1 MSNLRWRF
9 LKLKLKKALLRA
21 MEPVIHLGKTIR
33 QLIIIKI
40 MEMKR
45 FGFYIMLCSL
55 LALASCEQDEM
66 GTSKISGEGF
76 TLIGNSSIGTKTSF
90 GTPESGKIPFL
101 WKAGD
106 CIYVNGVNSEPLQEG
121 GTTAEFIFT
130 EGSVKAGDAVYFG
143 GVDLEK
149 EPGKC
154 MVLACPWQDGDSKDL
169 SYNCEFGYA
178 IVGADN
184 SFVLEHYSSYL
195 WLNTYSQEVTKKVA
209 KVTITAQN
217 DIVGWYEFDEDTR
230 KFVGPVSS
238 MIPAEEVTGPDE
250 EILAQ
255 TKSIVMEFQDKE
267 NNYTPTP
274 KQLLAASSDEE
285 IWAVAVTLPVT
296 TGTLRIDY
304 EFEDGTCASYNYP
317 SKTLAAGTTYRITQE
332 IKAADL
338 YQLRTLTFE
347 DADAKFAHYYLDNG
361 TQITKWSD
369 LIDDAQYGGTITY
382 NQEGIAYTWSDNNNT
397 GLQHSFT
404 TPYWGGGHVISNY
417 VNDNYTTLPDGK
429 YGWYELQMEIP
440 VPAHSGSNFAVHNGY
455 SDFFNSQLYD
465 ASLQCLT
472 FPDGEEHIIDHIYV
486 MNTNYVLNSLTY
498 GDGFNSPA
506 TEGTYVKIMVYGYN
520 SNDELTGSSE
530 FSLCKGTDL
539 IGNWT
544 KWDLSA
550 LGKVAKISFNFSA
563 SEDQSGSYGLNCPA
577 YFAYDDVAVR
587 FSVNE

>member
-1 MSNLRWRF
+1 
-9 LKLKLKKALLRA
+9 
-21 MEPVIHLGKTIR
+21 
-33 QLIIIKI
+33 
-40 MEMKR
+40 MKR

-66 GTSKISGEGF
+66 GTSKIGGEGF
-76 TLIGNSSIGTKTSF
+76 TLIGNSTIGTKTSF

-106 CIYVNGVNSEPLQEG
+106 WIYVNGVNSEPLQEG

-143 GVDLEK
+143 AVDLETN
-149 EPGKC
+149 PDKC

-195 WLNTYSQEVTKKVA
+195 WLNTYSQEVTEKVA

-217 DIVGWYEFDEDTR
+217 DIAGWYEFDESTR
-230 KFVGPVSS
+230 EFVGTVSS
-238 MIPAEEVTGPDE
+238 MIPAEDVTGPDD

-267 NNYTPTP
+267 NNYTPAP

-347 DADAKFAHYYLDNG
+347 DADAKFAPYTLNYCNK
-361 TQITKWSD
+361 IINKWSD
-369 LIDDAQYGGTITY
+369 LIPQDQFSDDLLYSSSQSEGDFY
-382 NQEGIAYTWSDNNNT
+382 NWVDSDNTLLAHHLPFNY
-397 GLQHSFT
+397 SA
-404 TPYWGGGHVISNY
+404 YAYYGGGHAISHY
-417 VNDNYTTLPDGK
+417 SSNDYT
-429 YGWYELQMEIP
+429 
-440 VPAHSGSNFAVHNGY
+440 
-455 SDFFNSQLYD
+455 
-465 ASLQCLT
+465 
-472 FPDGEEHIIDHIYV
+472 
-486 MNTNYVLNSLTY
+486 TY
-498 GDGFNSPA
+498 GDYMSQLTVYDKDADGLETSGGGHNGSNNFA
-506 TEGTYVKIMVYGYN
+506 MHYGYCDDSGYN
-520 SNDELTGSSE
+520 ETTQDALPAIYFEDNKARVIDHLWVYMSTYELNCILNGNGFTEPMKDGDYVE
-530 FSLCKGTDL
+530 IKAIGHKEDGTTETISIRVADYQNG
-539 IGNWT
+539 IIEDWT
-544 KWDLSA
+544 KWDLSS
-550 LGKVAKISFNFSA
+550 LGKVKKVQFNVIGTNDNGYGFS
-563 SEDQSGSYGLNCPA
+563 QPA

-587 FSVNE
+587 FSVND

>member
-1 MSNLRWRF
+1 
-9 LKLKLKKALLRA
+9 
-21 MEPVIHLGKTIR
+21 
-33 QLIIIKI
+33 

-66 GTSKISGEGF
+66 GASKIGGEGF
-76 TLIGNSSIGTKTSF
+76 TLIGNSTIGTKTSF

-106 CIYVNGVNSEPLQEG
+106 FIYVNGVNSEPLLEG
-121 GTTAEFIFT
+121 GTTAEFIFA

-154 MVLACPWQDGDSKDL
+154 MVLASPWQDGDSKDL
-169 SYNCEFGYA
+169 HYNCEFGYA

-195 WLNTYSQEVTKKVA
+195 WLNSYSQEVTKKVA

-217 DIVGWYEFDEDTR
+217 DIAGWYEFDESTR
-230 KFVGPVSS
+230 EFVGTVSS
-238 MIPAEEVTGPDE
+238 MIPVEDVTGPDD

-267 NNYTPTP
+267 NSYTPAP

-338 YQLRTLTFE
+338 YELRTLTFE
-347 DADAKFAHYYLDNG
+347 DEQGSTYWASLMPAEDEQAYGASSLIYNLTDPYTWQDEYTRLKHEFPYNWGTYAFSGGGYVISKYTGSLEDLTNAQDIYDYQLSIPFAGGHNSSSNFVIGYHDSNIDAEDDVKPAITFYDEVPRVIDHMYITNASVTMYCITYGNQFSDAYDDDDYLD
-361 TQITKWSD
+361 
-369 LIDDAQYGGTITY
+369 
-382 NQEGIAYTWSDNNNT
+382 
-397 GLQHSFT
+397 
-404 TPYWGGGHVISNY
+404 V
-417 VNDNYTTLPDGK
+417 V
-429 YGWYELQMEIP
+429 
-440 VPAHSGSNFAVHNGY
+440 
-455 SDFFNSQLYD
+455 
-465 ASLQCLT
+465 
-472 FPDGEEHIIDHIYV
+472 
-486 MNTNYVLNSLTY
+486 
-498 GDGFNSPA
+498 A
-506 TEGTYVKIMVYGYN
+506 TGYN
-520 SNDELTGSSE
+520 GNVKGSTIK
-530 FSLCKGTDL
+530 FRLAKGADMK
-539 IGNWT
+539 IDKWV
-544 KWDLSA
+544 KWDLSQ
-550 LGKVAKISFNFSA
+550 LGAVTKVVFHM
-563 SEDQSGSYGLNCPA
+563 EEYQVDDYGYARYTRTPM